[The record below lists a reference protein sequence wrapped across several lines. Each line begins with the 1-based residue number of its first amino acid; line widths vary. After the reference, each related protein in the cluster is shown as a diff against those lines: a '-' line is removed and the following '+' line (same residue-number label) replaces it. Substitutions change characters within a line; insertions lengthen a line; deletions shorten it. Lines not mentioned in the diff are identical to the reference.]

1 MENPKGYE
9 RPFNN
14 GEKLVENKEKY
25 KFNNEEVGIPPHGH
39 AFQ

>member
-9 RPFNN
+9 RPFGY

-25 KFNNEEVGIPPHGH
+25 KFNSEEVEISPHGH